1 MVDVWRPELQYGGF
15 RACWVVVYEE
25 NYGVYVLG
33 LKHAQSNEVMATVDD
48 GEDVNRLLIRYR
60 HLYKCLWLPLKTKSA
75 FKSHCTLIVP
85 PTLITSYKP

>member
-33 LKHAQSNEVMATVDD
+33 LKHAQSNEVRVTVDD
-48 GEDVNRLLIRYR
+48 
-60 HLYKCLWLPLKTKSA
+60 
-75 FKSHCTLIVP
+75 
-85 PTLITSYKP
+85 